1 MSSQLNLLQQYDR
14 IIGGLQILAKYG
26 EQSTSAEHDVIYAGP
41 SFWQDAN
48 ARCSSL
54 GYVSDEDKV
63 ALESFGWHWSYNAN
77 SWGFFT

>member
-41 SFWQDAN
+41 SFS
-48 ARCSSL
+48 R
-54 GYVSDEDKV
+54 
-63 ALESFGWHWSYNAN
+63 SFIAGRPRL
-77 SWGFFT
+77 

>member
-41 SFWQDAN
+41 SFSRSFIAGSPRLQPWEECVKKRKTFDI
-48 ARCSSL
+48 
-54 GYVSDEDKV
+54 DET
-63 ALESFGWHWSYNAN
+63 SQ
-77 SWGFFT
+77 

>member
-26 EQSTSAEHDVIYAGP
+26 EQSTSAEHDVLYAGP
-41 SFWQDAN
+41 SFS
-48 ARCSSL
+48 RS
-54 GYVSDEDKV
+54 YVSDEDKV
-63 ALESFGWHWSYNAN
+63 ALESFDWHWSDNAN

>member
-1 MSSQLNLLQQYDR
+1 MSSQLKLLQQYDR

-41 SFWQDAN
+41 CNVVDIVSSDDADLLELHGW
-48 ARCSSL
+48 SWH
-54 GYVSDEDKV
+54 ED
-63 ALESFGWHWSYNAN
+63 AS